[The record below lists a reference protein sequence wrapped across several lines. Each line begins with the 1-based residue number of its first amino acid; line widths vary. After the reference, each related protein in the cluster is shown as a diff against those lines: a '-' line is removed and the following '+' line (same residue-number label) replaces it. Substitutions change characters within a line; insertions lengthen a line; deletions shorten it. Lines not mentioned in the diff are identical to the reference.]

1 MPVTLGRSSV
11 LLGLTVLVA
20 ASTAAVGVR
29 ALAERPSTARQ
40 GTSMQRTV
48 PAPGSGGSLAPAP
61 TLEDM
66 AALTPARE
74 PPAATAAPPRTSAR
88 PTAVPT
94 VAPRRSTAPR
104 ERVDQP
110 GWKLIFDEDF
120 ATPAVPGSFL
130 STYPNFGAYPWG
142 WLDSSKRGHYDP
154 NILSVSGGKLAMHL
168 HTSSDGTHH
177 VAAPYPKLP
186 GGGSNQLYGRYSVR
200 FRADPVDGYKT
211 AWLLWPQ
218 SEVWSDGEIDFPEGD
233 LTGTIKAFMH
243 HVGAPTQQ
251 DYFLTGSGYAD
262 WHTAT
267 IEWSPNRVAFYF
279 DGRLIGTSTQHVPT
293 KPMHFVLQ
301 TETELGSDPV
311 PSITAGNVQV
321 DWVSIW
327 RYAP

>member
-48 PAPGSGGSLAPAP
+48 PPTGSGGPLAPAP

-74 PPAATAAPPRTSAR
+74 RPAAAAAPRRTSAR

-94 VAPRRSTAPR
+94 VAASTSTASR

-110 GWKLIFDEDF
+110 GWELIFDEDF
-120 ATPAVPGSFL
+120 TNPAVPGSFL

-243 HVGAPTQQ
+243 YVGAPTQQ
-251 DYFLTGSGYAD
+251 DYFLTGSGYGD

-267 IEWSPNRVAFYF
+267 IEWSPNRVAFYLN
-279 DGRLIGTSTQHVPT
+279 GRLIGKSSQHVPT

-311 PSITAGNVQV
+311 PSTTAGNVQV